1 MDLSLKTRIDIKKC
15 IILKPIFEPYFSRVT
30 DMGILKVLSKFIF
43 RDYNIISALTT
54 ATDIIILT
62 TTVKI
67 AAIIATIFRPYPY

>member
-1 MDLSLKTRIDIKKC
+1 
-15 IILKPIFEPYFSRVT
+15 
-30 DMGILKVLSKFIF
+30 MGILKVLSKFIF